1 MSHDI
6 ESVYDKLNDLDTRTA
21 IIEADFQRVRGM
33 RKILLGLSAGFLLQV
48 IVGAVGYGRLV
59 EAVDAS
65 DHVDSLDYHLE
76 NHPDQSNNF
85 DRRLTRLETLM
96 EIVIQQQSRL
106 LSILDSR
113 IGSSSKD
120 TGKES
125 DG

>member
-1 MSHDI
+1 
-6 ESVYDKLNDLDTRTA
+6 
-21 IIEADFQRVRGM
+21 
-33 RKILLGLSAGFLLQV
+33 
-48 IVGAVGYGRLV
+48 
-59 EAVDAS
+59 
-65 DHVDSLDYHLE
+65 VDSLDYHLE